1 MTLTLE
7 LLAVSVGRPA
17 VLGSWQ
23 GETVTSAIRKT
34 GVTAGQ
40 VFVGA
45 TNIEGDSQAD
55 PSVHGGNDKAVYAY
69 SADNWPWW
77 KSEAEFAG
85 RTAAFGEN
93 LTLRG
98 ADEEGVRIGDVFA
111 WGDVR
116 LEVSEP
122 RAPCHKFALF
132 TGRQDLGPLMTASG
146 RTGWYFRVLK
156 TGSAPTRGTLTRTL
170 TDEASPSVRE
180 AFMAR
185 YHPRT
190 PAAIIDKVLAA
201 PALALS
207 WRAQVIRRRKAG
219 DPL

>member
-17 VLGSWQ
+17 VLGVWQ
-23 GETVTSAIRKT
+23 GETVISAIRKSA
-34 GVTAGQ
+34 VTAGE
-40 VFVGA
+40 VLVGA
-45 TNIEGDSQAD
+45 TNIEGDKQAD
-55 PSVHGGNDKAVYAY
+55 PCVHGGADKAVYAY

-77 KSEAEFAG
+77 KSQAQFEG
-85 RTAAFGEN
+85 MPAAFGEN

-98 ADEEGVRIGDVFA
+98 ADEIAVRIGDVFA

-122 RAPCHKFALF
+122 RAPCNKFAMF
-132 TGRQDLGPLMTASG
+132 TGRQDLGPLMTISA
-146 RTGWYFRVLK
+146 RTGWYFRVLH
-156 TGSAPTRGTLTRTL
+156 TGVAPTRGTLTRTA
-170 TDEASPSVRE
+170 TDETMPSVRE
-180 AFMAR
+180 AFIAR

-201 PALALS
+201 PALARS
-207 WRAQVIRRRKAG
+207 WRAQVIRRRRAG
-219 DPL
+219 DSP